1 MLKANIW
8 SLWRRSVICFP
19 EKKWFLSKRICQDE
33 PEKKKMM
40 ENRKNKVKV
49 KEVKKPYKGRGGDCK
64 LKLHENGR
72 NNMQEGVQTDETCNI

>member
-1 MLKANIW
+1 MNRK
-8 SLWRRSVICFP
+8 
-19 EKKWFLSKRICQDE
+19 
-33 PEKKKMM
+33 KKKMM